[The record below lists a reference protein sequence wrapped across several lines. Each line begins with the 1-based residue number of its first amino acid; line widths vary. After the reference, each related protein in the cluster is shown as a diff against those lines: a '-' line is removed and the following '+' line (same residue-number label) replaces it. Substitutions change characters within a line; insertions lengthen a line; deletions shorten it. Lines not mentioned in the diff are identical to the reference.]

1 MIMHKPPSEHD
12 EWLEENPE
20 PVKKSLPPK
29 KPLRRPA
36 SNRPSGADQR
46 FKALNDD
53 IQEFG

>member
-12 EWLEENPE
+12 EWLEENGKPE
-20 PVKKSLPPK
+20 KKPIPPK
-29 KPLRRPA
+29 KPLTRTPPNQSTA
-36 SNRPSGADQR
+36 ADKR